1 MEQHA
6 PTLSKH
12 PVAPAKVNRP
22 WLPAAFPR
30 ERLFTR
36 LDELADRPCTW
47 IGAPGGYGKTTL
59 AASYVEARG
68 IPCLWYQLDED
79 DADPATFFYYL
90 GIAADAHGAGPPL
103 PLLTPEYQGDLPAF
117 ARRYFRALFQR
128 VAPPCILLFDN
139 YHRLPAR
146 APLHTLLAEMLDLLP
161 AGARCLVASRGEPPP
176 ELARARLHGRLALVE
191 AEALRLTL
199 PEAEG
204 IAGLQPDRRPTA
216 NEVRPLNE
224 RVQGWAAGLTLLLQ
238 HFHPH
243 RTALSPPPTPA
254 LVFDYFA
261 AEVFDRADS
270 ATQTFLLKTALLP
283 TMTAAMAN
291 QLTDG
296 DGAEALLNGLARSHF
311 FTFRDETAE
320 PRYQYHDL
328 FRDFLLSRGREA
340 FGAVEHEQDQRRAAA
355 ILEAAG
361 EIGAAVE
368 LWQALGDWDHLNG
381 LVNQHAQPL
390 LRQGRSRLLE
400 SWLAGFPSAIRNE
413 SPWLLFWLG
422 QCQLPR
428 DPVAARTTLARAYRR
443 FKRAGDVTGL
453 WLAWSSITDTYQLAW
468 DNFRAA
474 GGWLVEFE
482 RLRARYPRFP
492 SVALE
497 TRVTCG
503 VFNLL
508 VHSLPE
514 HPEFADWEQRVVRL
528 LQTDCPPDLYLVSLN
543 TLLFHYIWNVGRRAR
558 AAWALDILR
567 AAHANTTSVEPV
579 LHCAWQ
585 CWEFCYQYYFEGDL
599 EKCLALADVTL
610 AASTEHGIGFFKC
623 NALTSFVYAHLSVG
637 QLEAGRAAL
646 ARFRPVLHAFRPL
659 ERGHYASLRAWEAWL
674 SGRLSE
680 ALDILERALPFARL
694 FYQSTGYTHFFLA
707 QVRASLGD
715 HSAALRHLAATRP
728 WIRTTNSQLATFLR
742 ALAAAQFALAW
753 GRPARCLRL
762 LRRALAL
769 GRAEG
774 YIFFPFFK
782 PDDVARLCAAAL
794 DADIEVEYV
803 QTLIRKRGLL
813 PDPSISPSERW
824 PWPVKLYALGRFGLA
839 VDDQPVVFGRKA
851 QRKPLELLKLL
862 LAWGGRDVQQARIA
876 DALWPDADGD
886 AGQQALTTTLHRLRR
901 LLGREQA
908 LCLRDGRLS
917 LDPRYCWVDAWCLER
932 RINQTLARVRE
943 SDERAGPTDLAA
955 VTDALLRAY
964 RGPFLG
970 QDPEPW
976 AIRTRDRLR
985 DRYLQCLEEVGTRLE
1000 TLGHREMARA
1010 CYERGL
1016 EVDASAERC
1025 SRGLM
1030 RCRGQLE

>member
-1 MEQHA
+1 MEPQEPSSSA
-6 PTLSKH
+6 AAT
-12 PVAPAKVNRP
+12 PAKLNRP
-22 WLPAAFPR
+22 WLPVIFPR
-30 ERLFTR
+30 ERLFAR
-36 LDELADRPCTW
+36 LDEFADRPGTW

-68 IPCLWYQLDED
+68 TPCLWYQLDED

-90 GIAADAHGAGPPL
+90 GMAADAHGAGPL
-103 PLLTPEYQGDLPAF
+103 LLLLTPEYQGDLPAF

-128 VAPPCILLFDN
+128 LAPPCILLFDN

-146 APLHTLLAEMLDLLP
+146 APLHTLLAEMLDHLP

-176 ELARARLHGRLALVE
+176 ELARACLHGQLALVE

-204 IAGLQPDRRPTA
+204 IAALQPDRRPTTG
-216 NEVRPLNE
+216 EVRPLNE

-238 HFHPH
+238 RSRP
-243 RTALSPPPTPA
+243 TLAAAPPITE

-270 ATQTFLLKTALLP
+270 ALQTFLLKTALLP
-283 TMTAAMAN
+283 TMTPAMAD

-296 DGAEALLNGLARSHF
+296 DGATALLNGLARSHF

-368 LWQALGDWDHLNG
+368 LWQALGDWDHLSR
-381 LVNQHAQPL
+381 LVDRHAQPL
-390 LRQGRSRLLE
+390 LRQGRGRLLE
-400 SWLAGFPSAIRNE
+400 SWLAGFPSAVRNE

-443 FKRAGDVTGL
+443 FKRAGDVAGL

-492 SVALE
+492 TVALE

-508 VHSLPE
+508 VHSRPE
-514 HPEFADWEQRVVRL
+514 HPEFADWEQRVIRL

-543 TLLFHYIWNVGRRAR
+543 TLLFHYIWNVGRRTQ

-567 AAHANTTSVEPV
+567 AAHANTTPVEPV

-646 ARFRPVLHAFRPL
+646 ARFQPVLHAFRPL

-715 HSAALRHLAATRP
+715 RRAALRHLAATRP
-728 WIRTTNSQLATFLR
+728 WIRTTNSQLAAFLR
-742 ALAAAQFALAW
+742 SLAAAQFALAW

-769 GRAEG
+769 GRAQG

-782 PDDVARLCAAAL
+782 PDDVARLCAVAL
-794 DADIEVEYV
+794 EADIEVEYIR
-803 QTLIRKRGLL
+803 TLIRKRGLL

-824 PWPVKLYALGRFGLA
+824 PWPVKLYTLGRFGLA
-839 VDDQPVVFGRKA
+839 GVGAGR
-851 QRKPLELLKLL
+851 
-862 LAWGGRDVQQARIA
+862 
-876 DALWPDADGD
+876 
-886 AGQQALTTTLHRLRR
+886 
-901 LLGREQA
+901 
-908 LCLRDGRLS
+908 S
-917 LDPRYCWVDAWCLER
+917 
-932 RINQTLARVRE
+932 
-943 SDERAGPTDLAA
+943 
-955 VTDALLRAY
+955 
-964 RGPFLG
+964 
-970 QDPEPW
+970 
-976 AIRTRDRLR
+976 
-985 DRYLQCLEEVGTRLE
+985 
-1000 TLGHREMARA
+1000 
-1010 CYERGL
+1010 
-1016 EVDASAERC
+1016 
-1025 SRGLM
+1025 
-1030 RCRGQLE
+1030 